1 MKICTAKRRGGG
13 ARKWP
18 RNRDSGRWARLGSEF
33 GVRELKRYEKYGG
46 ARLLMLTDSMEGQ
59 AGATRRG
66 GQGKRTESGRRK
78 EWSPAGTRRW
88 SA

>member
-1 MKICTAKRRGGG
+1 MEG

-18 RNRDSGRWARLGSEF
+18 RKRDSGRWARLGSEF

-46 ARLLMLTDSMEGQ
+46 VGFLMLTDSMEGQ
-59 AGATRRG
+59 AGTTRRG
-66 GQGKRTESGRRK
+66 GARKEEKRMECGRRK
-78 EWSPAGTRRW
+78 KWSPAGIRRW